1 VRLLSLKKGMRSALR
16 ASAVALCCAGSVPA
30 AALDN
35 PYGGGTRL
43 TGPAPAEAP
52 GGPRTA
58 QDKARETLDRFA
70 ECEMRLRQA
79 SIERAIQLTPW
90 RKVESDALRSLA
102 DERCLA
108 AGELAIPPA
117 LLRGAFFT
125 ALYRERFSNGPPSL
139 PATPIDFSDGS
150 PNASDNDAR
159 TAMALRQF
167 GDCVARRD
175 IADAHAF
182 VLSRAGTSQEATA
195 MQGLVPHL
203 RPCVVQGSTWQ
214 LNKSVLTATL
224 AEVLY
229 REGVA
234 SRSSRS
240 SAH

>member
-1 VRLLSLKKGMRSALR
+1 MRPALR

-30 AALDN
+30 AAQDN

-79 SIERAIQLTPW
+79 SIERAIQLPPW
-90 RKVESDALRSLA
+90 RKDESDALRSLA

-150 PNASDNDAR
+150 PNASDNAEQLEFMTRIEDNCHALLDMIQRLR
-159 TAMALRQF
+159 TSLR
-167 GDCVARRD
+167 G
-175 IADAHAF
+175 
-182 VLSRAGTSQEATA
+182 
-195 MQGLVPHL
+195 
-203 RPCVVQGSTWQ
+203 
-214 LNKSVLTATL
+214 
-224 AEVLY
+224 
-229 REGVA
+229 
-234 SRSSRS
+234 
-240 SAH
+240 